1 MSLRNSRVS
10 LNMNTEEKKLIVI
23 AGPTASGKTRTA
35 IEVALE
41 LKTEIISF
49 DSRQFYKE
57 ISIGTAKPTEEELE
71 QVSHH
76 FIGNISIH
84 DEYNAGEYEKDAIH
98 KLNELFERYDQVVM
112 VGGSGMYLDAVITG
126 FDPLPKVETKVT
138 EKLEELLREEGIET
152 LQIMLRK
159 LDPEHYNNV
168 DLHNPHRLIR
178 ALGVCIVT
186 GIPYSLQRKGVKKE
200 RNFIPH
206 LFGIEV
212 DRDELYQRINQ
223 RVIRM
228 IDAGLVD
235 EARKVEGLQH
245 INALQTVGY
254 KELFDYFKGKT
265 DLDTAIGL
273 IQQNTRRYAKRQM
286 TWFRKYEEMEWIS
299 PSEIIKN
306 VNLKCKTQGQ

>member
-1 MSLRNSRVS
+1 
-10 LNMNTEEKKLIVI
+10 MNTEEKKLIVI

-71 QVSHH
+71 QVAHH

-84 DEYNAGEYEKDAIH
+84 DEYNAGEYEKDVIH

-112 VGGSGMYLDAVITG
+112 VGGSGMYLDGVITG

-286 TWFRKYEEMEWIS
+286 TWFRKYEEMEWVS

>member
-1 MSLRNSRVS
+1 
-10 LNMNTEEKKLIVI
+10 MNTEEKKLIVI

-71 QVSHH
+71 QVPHH

-84 DEYNAGEYEKDAIH
+84 DEYNAGEYEKDAIN

-138 EKLEELLREEGIET
+138 EKLEELLKEEGIET

-212 DRDELYQRINQ
+212 DRNELYQRINQ

-228 IDAGLVD
+228 IEAGLVD
-235 EARKVEGLQH
+235 EARKVEELQH

-254 KELFDYFKGKT
+254 KELFDHFKGKT

-286 TWFRKYEEMEWIS
+286 TWFRKYEEMEWAS
-299 PSEIIKN
+299 PAEIIKN
-306 VNLKCKTQGQ
+306 VNLKCKTEGQ